1 MNVLYYY
8 NSMSFLVR
16 VVIHSFNMCQ
26 ELVVF
31 IGLSV
36 CDCVGVNQAS
46 FEWYFLSAR
55 VRAVRILAA

>member
-1 MNVLYYY
+1 
-8 NSMSFLVR
+8 MSFLVR